1 MAIVIT
7 HTFVS
12 AKADGGDATLV
23 RPSNWNAALTTSIAT
38 GVLLG
43 RTTAAAGAFEEIT
56 PSADL
61 TFTAGVLG
69 IAVPAMTLGQVLAL
83 ANSWPLP

>member
-1 MAIVIT
+1 MAISIT

-12 AKADGGDATLV
+12 GIADGADATLV
-23 RPSNWNAALTTSIAT
+23 RPSNWNAALTTSMAT
-38 GVLLG
+38 GKLLG

-61 TFTAGVLG
+61 TFTAGALG
-69 IAVPAMTLGQVLAL
+69 IAVPAQSIGQIIAL
-83 ANSWPLP
+83 TNMWAIR

>member
-1 MAIVIT
+1 MAISIT

-23 RPSNWNAALTTSIAT
+23 RPSNWNDTHVTSMAT
-38 GVLLG
+38 GKLLG
-43 RTTAAAGAFEEIT
+43 RTTAATGVFEEIT

-61 TFTAGVLG
+61 TFTAGALG
-69 IAVPAMTLGQVLAL
+69 IAVPAQSIGQIIAL
-83 ANSWPLP
+83 ANCWPIR

>member
-1 MAIVIT
+1 MAIHVT

-23 RPSNWNAALTTSIAT
+23 RPSNWNADLTLSMAT
-38 GVLLG
+38 GALLG
-43 RTTAAAGAFEEIT
+43 RTTAASGTFEEIT

-69 IAVPAMTLGQVLAL
+69 VAVPAQSIGQIIAIT
-83 ANSWPLP
+83 NCWPIR

>member
-1 MAIVIT
+1 MAIAIT

-12 AKADGGDATLV
+12 GIADGGNVALV
-23 RPSNWNAALTTSIAT
+23 QPSNWNAALTTSMAT
-38 GVLLG
+38 GKLLG

-61 TFTAGVLG
+61 TFSAGALG

-83 ANSWPLP
+83 AKGLPLR